1 MVAEEWDWKIST
13 AGTMVREAIPL
24 RLETAGW
31 CLVAEDRTA
40 GASWSELER
49 GRSKVCVGA
58 NRGGVPKGDEPSIKA
73 VIRNSHG
80 AAERY
85 R

>member
-1 MVAEEWDWKIST
+1 MAAEEWDWKIST

-40 GASWSELER
+40 GASWSE
-49 GRSKVCVGA
+49 GGSKVCVGE
-58 NRGGVPKGDEPSIKA
+58 NRGGVRKGDEPSIKA

-80 AAERY
+80 GAAERY

>member
-1 MVAEEWDWKIST
+1 MAAEEWDWKMST

-40 GASWSELER
+40 GASWSE
-49 GRSKVCVGA
+49 GGSKVCG
-58 NRGGVPKGDEPSIKA
+58 
-73 VIRNSHG
+73 
-80 AAERY
+80 
-85 R
+85 